1 MQSKFIDWRADAL
14 AGEES
19 LSLTYHLNSSH
30 YPQLEVLTR
39 SRMKMLRKLFAQM
52 NAPATPAK
60 RYFSAPRAALG
71 DDPEAAAEDR
81 LSAHPSLRRLLW
93 RLRRMQPEAQP
104 FADFGPLEEL
114 GGAALDSPELYIL
127 SRSSATNRLELFYF
141 HPHGDCLQEL
151 GAPDEERCSALFDPA
166 VSAGPLQGAIFVA
179 ANLHRSLQLF
189 GERGYRLSLLEGGR
203 LTERLSACSPGSGL
217 RVQPVLGFYDSRVHQ
232 LLGLDGHYEVALSCL
247 LLQAEPEGA
256 R

>member
-14 AGEES
+14 AGEDS

-60 RYFSAPRAALG
+60 RYFSAPHSRLA
-71 DDPEAAAEDR
+71 DDPEAETEGGLND
-81 LSAHPSLRRLLW
+81 HPALRRLLV
-93 RLRRMQPEAQP
+93 RLRRLQPQTAP

-127 SRSSATNRLELFYF
+127 SRSSATKRLELFYF

-166 VSAGPLQGAIFVA
+166 VNAGPLQGAIFVA

-203 LTERLSACSPGSGL
+203 ITERLAACSAGSGL
-217 RVQPVLGFYDSRVHQ
+217 RLQPVLGFYDSRVHQ
-232 LLGLDGHYEVALSCL
+232 LLGLDGQYEVALSCL
-247 LLQAEPEGA
+247 LLQAEPEA
-256 R
+256 SR